1 MDKNYKRNI
10 AKRIKQLRKSHN
22 LSQERLACLLGL
34 SNKSSIS
41 GYESGKMAPC
51 DSVKIELCN
60 LFGCSMDY
68 LMGLSETRLP
78 DQKHQKLE
86 NQLKSAEMVYK
97 HFHKANQTEIECLK
111 RQLEIKDEY
120 LRTIYAIGFD
130 YDGFEESESL
140 MQLIDSL
147 VDFAKRAIKN
157 DDKYA
162 MYEGCGT
169 NNSTKY
175 YNILHEEVEKP
186 EEDEQ

>member
-1 MDKNYKRNI
+1 MEDINKYRCIHLADKRENDKLCKAI
-10 AKRIKQLRKSHN
+10 ERIKEL
-22 LSQERLACLLGL
+22 ERQ
-34 SNKSSIS
+34 I
-41 GYESGKMAPC
+41 
-51 DSVKIELCN
+51 
-60 LFGCSMDY
+60 
-68 LMGLSETRLP
+68 
-78 DQKHQKLE
+78 
-86 NQLKSAEMVYK
+86 
-97 HFHKANQTEIECLK
+97 
-111 RQLEIKDEY
+111 EIKDEY

-186 EEDEQ
+186 KEDEQ